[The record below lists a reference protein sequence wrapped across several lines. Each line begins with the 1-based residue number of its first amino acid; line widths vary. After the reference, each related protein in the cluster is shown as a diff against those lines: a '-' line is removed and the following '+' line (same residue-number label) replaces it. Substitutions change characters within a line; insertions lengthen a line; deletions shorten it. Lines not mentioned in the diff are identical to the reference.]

1 MATPPTDDQRAAL
14 RARLLAERATAERR
28 LAELE
33 RTFDEL
39 VAAADLEPPDD
50 EHDPDGTTAYER
62 AQVTSLAAA
71 TRARRDELERALA
84 AIDGGGGY
92 GTCELCGGPIGI
104 ERLEALPG
112 ATRCV
117 TCAARGGPATR

>member
-1 MATPPTDDQRAAL
+1 MATPPTGDQRAAL

-71 TRARRDELERALA
+71 TRARRDELDRALA
-84 AIDGGGGY
+84 AIDGGGSY
-92 GTCELCGGPIGI
+92 GICELCGGPIGI

-117 TCAARGGPATR
+117 TCAARGGPSAP

>member
-71 TRARRDELERALA
+71 TRARRDELDRALA
-84 AIDGGGGY
+84 AIDGGGY

>member
-1 MATPPTDDQRAAL
+1 MPPTDDERAAL

-71 TRARRDELERALA
+71 ARARRDELERALA
-84 AIDGGGGY
+84 AIDGGGSY
-92 GTCELCGGPIGI
+92 GICELCGGPIGI

-117 TCAARGGPATR
+117 TCATRGGPSAR